1 MGHGPV
7 VAMEIF
13 AVLKPSVELREES
26 GVLVAEFWDC
36 LRLDPKPVGDL
47 RVQYS
52 QMSAKTGIKN
62 LIVDL
67 SGIDFAGSAALS
79 GFLALGRAI
88 KQMGGRMVFCNVD
101 RNVAEI
107 FQVSKLGGMFQF
119 SEDKSTA
126 RADLGIEA
134 A

>member
-1 MGHGPV
+1 
-7 VAMEIF
+7 MEILEQA

-36 LRLDPKPVGDL
+36 LRLDPKPVADL
-47 RVQYS
+47 RVQFS
-52 QMSAKTGIKN
+52 QFSAKTGLKD
-62 LIVDL
+62 LIIDL

-79 GFLALGRAI
+79 GFLSLSRAI
-88 KQMGGRMVFCNVD
+88 KQMGGRMMFCNVD

-107 FQVSKLGGMFQF
+107 FQVSKLGPMFQF
-119 SEDKSTA
+119 SEDKASA
-126 RADLGIEA
+126 RADLGLEA

>member
-1 MGHGPV
+1 MRHGPMV
-7 VAMEIF
+7 TMENF

-107 FQVSKLGGMFQF
+107 FHVSKLGGMFQF
-119 SEDKSTA
+119 SEDKDSA
-126 RADLGIEA
+126 RADLGLEA